1 MRDSG
6 ETVDVSTKGEHSIHR
21 RFLRYLGKYI
31 LWIVTWL
38 LCKSLRVRVVNSRV
52 LSSLESRGGKY
63 VLAFWHGS
71 MLYIWYRHRKH
82 GLAALVSKSEDGE
95 ILAKTL
101 QHWGYKVIRGSS
113 SAGGHEAM
121 DLMGDA
127 LRAGH
132 ALAITPD
139 GPRGPC
145 HVMKMGAVRLAQK
158 AGVPL
163 ILCASKFRKRIVLRS
178 WDRFEI
184 PMPFSDG
191 VLIYGEPVMIQPSL
205 SGEALDAELR
215 RIEKI
220 LCALD
225 AEAQQLVDNAFV
237 RWKSFPAVG
246 GASRWLL
253 APVALLY
260 GTGVAIRNMLYDI
273 GLLKE
278 IQLPVPVISIGNLT
292 AGGTG
297 KTPLVKYM
305 AKYLRE
311 KGWGVAVL
319 TRGYGRRS
327 RGTIVVSKPGAQDD
341 PLPRAVEAGDE
352 PVELASVLQGLTVIV
367 DHDRRRSGRYAL
379 SNYGANVL
387 LLDDGFQYRALHRDL
402 NVLLV
407 DNTRP
412 AHREPL
418 LPMGLRRESL
428 RSLRRADI
436 VVLTKASDEILSQQN
451 EAELKKFIKAPLFRT
466 VHTPAAVWLPL
477 RNMSETSNWLLNK
490 RVVPLCGIGD
500 PESFRLMVRTLG
512 AEIVQMFVY
521 PDHTFFSEK
530 DIFDALSVARAKS
543 ADALVTTRKD
553 WVRIESLDR
562 VVWSAFPDIDLAV
575 LDIEIRF
582 LGSEEHFWALVESAL
597 GGLEKR
603 RS

>member
-6 ETVDVSTKGEHSIHR
+6 ETVDILTKGEQSVDR
-21 RFLRYLGKYI
+21 RFLRHLGKHI

-38 LCKSLRVRVVNSRV
+38 LCKSLRVRVVNSGV
-52 LSSLESRGGKY
+52 LSSLESKGGKY

-71 MLYIWYRHRKH
+71 MLYIWYHHRKH

-95 ILAKTL
+95 ILSRTL
-101 QHWGYKVIRGSS
+101 RHWGYKVIRGSS

-121 DLMGDA
+121 DLMADA

-139 GPRGPC
+139 GPRGPY

-158 AGVPL
+158 TGVPL
-163 ILCASKFRKRIVLRS
+163 ILCASKFRKRILLRS

-184 PMPFSDG
+184 PVPFSDG

-215 RIEKI
+215 RIEKM

-225 AEAQQLVDNAFV
+225 AEAQQLVDDASV
-237 RWKSFPAVG
+237 RWKSFPAHG
-246 GASRWLL
+246 WTSRWLL

-260 GTGVAIRNMLYDI
+260 GIGVGIRNMLYDI

-278 IQLPVPVISIGNLT
+278 IRLPVPVISIGNLT

-311 KGWGVAVL
+311 KGWNVAVL
-319 TRGYGRRS
+319 SRGYGRRS
-327 RGTIVVSKPGAQDD
+327 RGTVVVSKPVLQDD
-341 PLPRAVEAGDE
+341 RLPRVVEAGDE
-352 PVELASVLQGLTVIV
+352 PLELASVVQGLTVIV
-367 DHDRRRSGRYAL
+367 DHDRRRSGKYAM

-402 NVLLV
+402 NIVLV

-412 AHREPL
+412 VHREPL
-418 LPMGLRRESL
+418 LPAGLRREAL

-436 VVLTKASDEILSQQN
+436 VVLTKASDEILSEQN
-451 EAELKKFIKAPLFRT
+451 ESELKKFIKAPLFRT
-466 VHTPAAVWLPL
+466 VHTPAAVWFPL
-477 RNMSETSNWLLNK
+477 RNTRETSKWLSNK

-500 PESFRLMVRTLG
+500 PESFRLMVRALG
-512 AEIVQMFVY
+512 AEIVQMFAY

-530 DIFDALSVARAKS
+530 NIFDALSVARAKR

-562 VVWSAFPDIDLAV
+562 VVLSSFPDVDLAV
-575 LDIEIRF
+575 LDIEICF
-582 LGSEEHFWALVESAL
+582 LGSEEYFWVLVESAL
-597 GGLEKR
+597 GGLEKGG
-603 RS
+603 S